1 MIRSLLFIPGN
12 QPNMIQNADLFD
24 ADVIIFDLEDAV
36 HPSEKDSARQ
46 LVHSFLCDSKEM
58 KAKKYVRINALDSP
72 FYEADLELLIH
83 DPVDAFVLPK
93 ACEASVDFLMNYLFH
108 HHRRDIM
115 ILPIVEDAKAVLD
128 VHRFVKSEQVL
139 GILLGAEDLSK
150 DLEVARTL
158 ESDEIFYARQKVVYA
173 CAAYHKLSVD
183 TPFTDVFNDEAFEKD
198 VLKAARLGMK
208 AKSSIHPR
216 HIDFINQTFSPSAEE
231 VQYAKKVLSALE
243 KANELKQ
250 GAFSVDGKMI
260 DKPII
265 ERAKRT
271 LEKARDCGMVI
282 DGE

>member
-46 LVHSFLCDSKEM
+46 LVHSFLCDSTEM

-93 ACEASVDFLMNYLFH
+93 ACEASVDYLMNYLYH
-108 HHRRDIM
+108 HQRRDIM

-198 VLKAARLGMK
+198 VLKATRLGMK
-208 AKSSIHPR
+208 AKSAIHPR
-216 HIDFINQTFSPSAEE
+216 HIDFINQTFSPSIEE
-231 VQYAKKVLSALE
+231 VRYAKKVLSALE

-271 LEKARDCGMVI
+271 LEKARDCGMVM